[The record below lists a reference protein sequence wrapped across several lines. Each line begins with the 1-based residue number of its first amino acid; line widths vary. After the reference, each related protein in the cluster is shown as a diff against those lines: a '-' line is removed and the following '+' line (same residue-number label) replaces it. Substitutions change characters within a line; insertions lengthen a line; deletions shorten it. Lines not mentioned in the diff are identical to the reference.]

1 MTGGQTSM
9 ETERALTVEECD
21 LLANTLSDDAAALPV
36 GPKKEDMLRL
46 AESYRILG
54 QMKRLV
60 LRKVN

>member
-1 MTGGQTSM
+1 M

-21 LLANTLSDDAAALPV
+21 LLANTLFDEAAALPI
-36 GPKKEDMLRL
+36 GSKKDDLLKL
-46 AESYRILG
+46 AEGYRSLG